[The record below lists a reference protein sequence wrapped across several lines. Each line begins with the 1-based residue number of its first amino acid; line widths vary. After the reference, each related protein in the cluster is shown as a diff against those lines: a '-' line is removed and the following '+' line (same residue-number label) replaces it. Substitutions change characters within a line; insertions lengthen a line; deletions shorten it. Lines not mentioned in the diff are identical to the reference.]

1 MSADAKSPKRLVVQL
16 HGDSR
21 APAELPRRG
30 RMTIGSDPERVD
42 YLVKGQGVDAVHCAI
57 GRLKGG
63 GWALQDLGSQFGTLL
78 NGKPVQAKRLK
89 AGDEILVGASRLL
102 ITDPESAATS
112 PAPKQPAAQEEAP
125 KPRAAAP
132 QPKQEGRPKRKAK
145 TGAPP
150 TIPGFRLT
158 RPLGQGATGTVWL
171 ATQES
176 LDREVALK
184 VLSSKLAAD
193 DAFVRRFQDE
203 ARAAAALGHP
213 NVVTVYDVG
222 ESSGLHYLAMEF
234 MPGGSLED
242 HLSAVGHLPWEEVAS
257 ILRDSAAGLE
267 YAEGRGIVH
276 RDIKPANL
284 MRGEGGTIR
293 IADLGLATSVE
304 EAVELGAAEGGK
316 RRIQGTP
323 HFIAPELVRGTPPG
337 PRTDLYALGVTAFQL
352 LSGRTPFEGKSSN
365 DILKSALHDSPAD
378 LTELAPNAPQQLVEL
393 IERLITRDPT
403 GRPGSAA
410 TVRLEATDLLGG
422 AGAVPQAVVRAK
434 SGAPKGLVL
443 GGAALVIA
451 GIGAWSIFGG
461 GDGAD
466 PGKGLD
472 PSTNSQ
478 VQGASSDHPQIGPA
492 GDAAEGQTP
501 GETAQAPDLMGSAF
515 EGDGEGEEA
524 NQGGPVGDEAE
535 QRFEEKAELEYLR
548 LGQLLLSPE
557 ERIVRLRALAETFQG
572 SDTATQAAAEADG
585 LQTALDTTIKAERE
599 ENEARTS
606 ALEALRTAAALGEED
621 RRPGDA
627 LRALFA
633 VEGQDQWA
641 ADESYQT
648 ARAALLTEILTKG
661 AKRAEELTARAQD
674 KLDKGEFE
682 DAREDLVA
690 LLGLVDV
697 PKNMALRQQ
706 AVDHLER
713 MRALA
718 GQARLKLSNMEQIAA
733 DFAVEIVRADQRAMV
748 AGFGGQSGLE
758 RDLTELDLAT
768 ATERLRQL
776 RKSLR
781 TPEAEASLVP
791 LLEGLEQ
798 AGKTRAALQQA
809 WAAGQWRRKTVLAPS
824 GEGLGTEAK
833 DAIGIGSAG
842 VKIKGGETLSWSAL
856 MRHPKAL
863 SNLFQSR
870 LERNWSLNEQLGAA
884 TLVRIASV
892 LAAIE
897 GAAEMFDGTNDE
909 RLTDRE
915 AEEILSGFDYAAEWL
930 DGLTGT
936 ERQSAEESLQAERT
950 AAEILSKALLAVSD
964 KRPAEAAT
972 LLERLLSESS
982 STLLVRLMSDDS
994 DWRAES
1000 DKPGETGDEGPT
1012 KQESGAPQDEN
1023 GDSGDGQD

>member
-21 APAELPRRG
+21 APAELPRKG
-30 RMTIGSDPERVD
+30 RMTVGSDPERVD
-42 YLVKGQGVDAVHCAI
+42 YVVNGQGVDAVHCAI

-63 GWALQDLGSQFGTLL
+63 GWALQDLGSKFGTLL

-89 AGDEILVGASRLL
+89 AGDEILIGAVRLL
-102 ITDPESAATS
+102 VSDPEAAGAG
-112 PAPKQPAAQEEAP
+112 PAPSRPAAPAEPAKAQ
-125 KPRAAAP
+125 AAAP
-132 QPKQEGRPKRKAK
+132 RPQAAAKPKRQAK

-150 TIPGFRLT
+150 SIPGFRLS

-242 HLSAVGHLPWEEVAS
+242 HLSAVGNLPWEEVAT
-257 ILRDSAAGLE
+257 ILRDAAAGLE

-352 LSGRTPFEGKSSN
+352 LSGHTPFEGKSSN
-365 DILKSALHDSPAD
+365 DILKSALHDQPAN
-378 LTELAPNAPQQLVEL
+378 LTQLAPNAPQSLVQL
-393 IERLITRDPT
+393 IERLIARDPAE
-403 GRPGSAA
+403 RPGSAA
-410 TVRLEATDLLGG
+410 TVKLEAMDLLGG
-422 AGAVPQAVVRAK
+422 VGSVPQAVVRPK
-434 SGAPKGLVL
+434 SGAPKGLLL
-443 GGAALVIA
+443 GGAALLIA
-451 GIGAWSIFGG
+451 SIGAWSILGG
-461 GDGAD
+461 GDPDDSGDGIDATADAGMQSAGSD
-466 PGKGLD
+466 PG
-472 PSTNSQ
+472 PS
-478 VQGASSDHPQIGPA
+478 
-492 GDAAEGQTP
+492 
-501 GETAQAPDLMGSAF
+501 AQAG
-515 EGDGEGEEA
+515 GDGESVGAGETGQVPELMPSA
-524 NQGGPVGDEAE
+524 FDGGESSGQAGPVGDEAE

-572 SDTATQAAAEADG
+572 SDTAAQALAEADG
-585 LQTALDTTIKAERE
+585 LQTALNTTIKAERE
-599 ENEARTS
+599 ESEARTA
-606 ALEALRTAAALGEED
+606 ALDALRAAAALEEAN

-633 VEGQDQWA
+633 VEGQEEWA
-641 ADESYQT
+641 ADEPYQT
-648 ARAALLTEILTKG
+648 ARAALLTEILELG
-661 AKRAEELTARAQD
+661 AERAEILTARAQD
-674 KLDKGEFE
+674 KLGEGRFE
-682 DAREDLVA
+682 DAREDYVA
-690 LLGLVDV
+690 LLALVDV
-697 PKNMALRQQ
+697 PKDMVLRQRG
-706 AVDHLER
+706 VDALER

-718 GQARLKLSNMEQIAA
+718 GQARVKLSNMEQIAA

-768 ATERLRQL
+768 AIERLRQL
-776 RKSLR
+776 KQTLR

-791 LLEGLEQ
+791 LLDGLEQ
-798 AGKTRAALQQA
+798 AGKTRTALQQA
-809 WAAGQWRRKTVLAPS
+809 WAAGQWRRKTVLAPT
-824 GEGLGTEAK
+824 GDGMGTEAK
-833 DAIGIGSAG
+833 NAIGIGSGG
-842 VKIKGGETLSWSAL
+842 VQIEGGQTISWSAL

-863 SNLFQSR
+863 SNLFQAR
-870 LERNWSLNEQLGAA
+870 LERNWSADEQLGAA

-892 LAAIE
+892 LAAVE
-897 GAAEMFDGTNDE
+897 GASEMFDGTNDE

-915 AEEILSGFDYAAEWL
+915 AEEIVSGFEYAAEWL
-930 DGLTGT
+930 DGLTGAG
-936 ERQSAEESLQAERT
+936 RQSAEQSLEAERS
-950 AAEILSKALLAVSD
+950 AAEILAKALLAVSD
-964 KRPAEAAT
+964 KRPAEAST
-972 LLERLLSESS
+972 LLERLLDESS

-994 DWRAES
+994 DWRTE
-1000 DKPGETGDEGPT
+1000 PGESAGESSAEQ
-1012 KQESGAPQDEN
+1012 QEREAPDRDEN
-1023 GDSGDGQD
+1023 EDDDSGDGQD